1 MRSPVQSWVPLLI
14 EDIGD
19 EALAGRMQ
27 VLFFVYGCGYRSG
40 DDVALT
46 GLQTDSCLSG
56 MYRKAHPGPALSPH

>member
-27 VLFFVYGCGYRSG
+27 VLFSCMERLFV
-40 DDVALT
+40 VAV
-46 GLQTDSCLSG
+46 
-56 MYRKAHPGPALSPH
+56 MMWF

>member
-27 VLFFVYGCGYRSG
+27 VLFLCM
-40 DDVALT
+40 DVAVGAVMMWL
-46 GLQTDSCLSG
+46 
-56 MYRKAHPGPALSPH
+56 

>member
-27 VLFFVYGCGYRSG
+27 VLFSCM
-40 DDVALT
+40 DVAV
-46 GLQTDSCLSG
+46 GAAICG
-56 MYRKAHPGPALSPH
+56 FKSPDKISVVIYSTPFNYTYSKSR